1 MATQRSDEELARQF
15 IAGDVS
21 AFEQLV
27 MRYSKPV
34 YNFALNFLGD
44 PDEADEAAQLTFVQ
58 IYQSLPRARLDA
70 PLKPW
75 IYQIVRNKCI
85 DLWRARKGVLS
96 LSARVEPAGDEEPDP
111 QDVEPADPLPLPEEL
126 VERKDLQ
133 RILRNAIK
141 ALPLK
146 YRTAATL
153 RYVNEFSFAE
163 IARTM
168 GVPENTAKTYFQR
181 AKAILRRKLR
191 DI

>member
-34 YNFALNFLGD
+34 YNFAFNFLGD

-85 DLWRARKGVLS
+85 DQWRARKGVLS
-96 LSARVEPAGDEEPDP
+96 LSARDEAVGET
-111 QDVEPADPLPLPEEL
+111 ETDPLEVDPP
-126 VERKDLQ
+126 
-133 RILRNAIK
+133 
-141 ALPLK
+141 
-146 YRTAATL
+146 
-153 RYVNEFSFAE
+153 
-163 IARTM
+163 
-168 GVPENTAKTYFQR
+168 
-181 AKAILRRKLR
+181 
-191 DI
+191 